1 MPNTYSYKWKLD
13 FAKHK
18 LLKENPVWE
27 GFPASDP
34 GHSPERDIIGLNQR
48 HQASQEQDTRWT
60 GYVPCSALPS
70 ELEKQTLS
78 PDWECSGLAEILP
91 QLLSLE
97 MWPHNRQYS
106 EAKVTYVQQQLSS
119 SQSSTPHRSLLN
131 HADLVGLELGG
142 SSGFILCQQ
151 LSNFSMAKSQPL
163 FREQKIFHEN
173 KALYHHKRHRWI
185 PKHLQNKLK
194 HINQTLKASYV
205 KEGQFTTFSAWES
218 RENSITSSA

>member
-1 MPNTYSYKWKLD
+1 MPNTYSSKWKLD

-60 GYVPCSALPS
+60 GYMPCSALPS
-70 ELEKQTLS
+70 ELEKQALS
-78 PDWECSGLAEILP
+78 PDWECSGLAEIFP

-106 EAKVTYVQQQLSS
+106 EAKVTYVQQQLSC

-131 HADLVGLELGG
+131 HADLVRLGAG
-142 SSGFILCQQ
+142 WKLRFHPVPAAQRLLYGKKSTIFSRTENLPWKQNTLPPQEASLDSQAPPEQTEAHQPDLKSIVCEGRTVYNILCVG
-151 LSNFSMAKSQPL
+151 
-163 FREQKIFHEN
+163 EQGK
-173 KALYHHKRHRWI
+173 
-185 PKHLQNKLK
+185 
-194 HINQTLKASYV
+194 
-205 KEGQFTTFSAWES
+205 
-218 RENSITSSA
+218 